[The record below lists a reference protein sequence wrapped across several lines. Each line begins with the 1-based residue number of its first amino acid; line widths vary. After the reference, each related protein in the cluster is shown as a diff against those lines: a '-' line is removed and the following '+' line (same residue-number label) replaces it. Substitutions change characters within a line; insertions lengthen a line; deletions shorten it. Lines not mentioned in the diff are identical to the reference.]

1 MSKITEDRFNEIC
14 RNLKPAIE
22 SIRRS
27 NCQEPELGAP
37 ITDARSAVLFELLW
51 QLYSELEMERPLG
64 LQPVAGATREA
75 TLKTAIRRFI
85 NAHSV
90 EDFNPYPALDD
101 LLNGLNEGEM

>member
-1 MSKITEDRFNEIC
+1 MSKITQDRFNEIC

-22 SIRRS
+22 SIRQS
-27 NCQEPELGAP
+27 NRQEPETGAP

-51 QLYSELEMERPLG
+51 QLYSELKIERHG
-64 LQPVAGATREA
+64 LQPVAGPTREA

-90 EDFNPYPALDD
+90 EDFDPHPALDD

>member
-27 NCQEPELGAP
+27 NRQEPETGAP
-37 ITDARSAVLFELLW
+37 ITDARSAILFELLR
-51 QLYSELEMERPLG
+51 QLYSELQMETHSLPS
-64 LQPVAGATREA
+64 VAGATREA
-75 TLKTAIRRFI
+75 TLATDIGRLI
-85 NAHSV
+85 HTYSV
-90 EDFNPYPALDD
+90 RDFDPYPALND